1 MSDPVS
7 LISSAVITRDELAAF
22 LPAVGAR
29 AEPNGASVGRLSEG
43 NSHVWI
49 GIDNSPLEDYE
60 QQELDVLTHLLGD
73 IPRTLIS
80 LGDQSGVG
88 KSTASSQ
95 VCLGGCSAMVLRR
108 R

>member
-80 LGDQSGVG
+80 LEISRASG
-88 KSTASSQ
+88 SQ
-95 VCLGGCSAMVLRR
+95 QLAVRFALAAAQR
-108 R
+108 